1 MNSEIYAGVDIG
13 SENVICVVAEVDEQG
28 TLHITGAGKA
38 PTSGSVIEGV
48 IVDLQGATEAVS
60 HAIEEA
66 ESISSWKTT
75 DVAVS
80 ISGSHVRGFPG
91 RGTVNVERED
101 EFVSGKVEWIDIED
115 ATETAQLIKLP
126 RESMVLRTEKCG
138 YTIDGSS
145 RLLRPPVGLRAE
157 RLTADIYIVTADRT
171 AVLNLE
177 QVILN
182 SGKNVSAIYP
192 AASAAARAIL
202 TPDEME
208 MGVVLADIGS
218 STIDLAVF
226 HSGVLAHLAV
236 IPGGGESITRALQQI
251 RIPRHEAERLKREY
265 IDLSA
270 GRLKLKDREIT
281 VSTFGGRN
289 TIPITDEAVN
299 EIAYRSACNLMGDIL
314 CELKQAGIQ
323 ESDLPA
329 GIVLSGG
336 TSHLK
341 GLTTAASRII
351 GIPVEVGRPGGMDM
365 SSSLIERAEFANAV
379 GLVLLSREEESE
391 YEKRVKPNTLGKAAS
406 RLKGLIRKLR

>member
-1 MNSEIYAGVDIG
+1 MNPEIYAGVDVG
-13 SENVICVVAEVDEQG
+13 SKNVICVVAEADEEG
-28 TLHITGAGKA
+28 ILHITGAGQA

-48 IVDLQGATEAVS
+48 IVDLPGAAEAVS
-60 HAIEEA
+60 RAIEEA
-66 ESISSWKTT
+66 ESLSSWRIIDT
-75 DVAVS
+75 AVS
-80 ISGSHVRGFPG
+80 ISGLHVRGFPG

-101 EFVSGKVEWIDIED
+101 EFVSGKVTWMDIED

-157 RLTADIYIVTADRT
+157 RLTADIYMVTADRT

-177 QVILN
+177 QVIRDA
-182 SGKNVSAIYP
+182 GKNVSALYP
-192 AASAAARAIL
+192 SASAAARSVL

-208 MGVVLADIGS
+208 IGVVLADIGAD
-218 STIDLAVF
+218 TTDIAVF
-226 HSGVLAHLAV
+226 HSGVLAHLSV
-236 IPGGGESITRALQQI
+236 IPCGGESITRALQQI
-251 RIPRHEAERLKREY
+251 RIPRYEAERLKKEY
-265 IDLSA
+265 IDLARRS
-270 GRLKLKDREIT
+270 KTNEKEIT

-289 TIPITDEAVN
+289 TIPITDEAIN
-299 EIAYRSACNLMGDIL
+299 EIAYRSAGNLIGDIL

-336 TSHLK
+336 TSYLR
-341 GLTTAASRII
+341 GLTSMASRII
-351 GIPVEVGRPGGMDM
+351 GIPVEVGRPGGIDV
-365 SSSLIERAEFANAV
+365 SSSLIESAEFANAV
-379 GLVLLSREEESE
+379 GLVLLSHEEESE
-391 YEKRVKPNTLGKAAS
+391 YEQRKISNPLSKAAL

>member
-1 MNSEIYAGVDIG
+1 MNPEIHAGIDVG
-13 SENVICVVAEVDEQG
+13 SKSVICVIAEVDEEG
-28 TLHITGAGKA
+28 ILHITGAGKA

-48 IVDLQGATEAVS
+48 IVDLPGAAQAVS
-60 HAIEEA
+60 VAIEEA
-66 ESISSWKTT
+66 ESLSSWKIAET
-75 DVAVS
+75 AVS

-101 EFVSGKVEWIDIED
+101 EFVSGKVSWMDIED

-157 RLTADIYIVTADRT
+157 RLTADIYMVTADRT

-177 QVILN
+177 QVIRDA
-182 SGKNVSAIYP
+182 GKEVSELYP
-192 AASAAARAIL
+192 SAFASARSVL
-202 TPDEME
+202 TADEME
-208 MGVVLADIGS
+208 IGVVLADIGAD
-218 STIDLAVF
+218 TTDIAVF

-236 IPGGGESITRALQQI
+236 IPCGGESITRALQAI
-251 RIPRHEAERLKREY
+251 RIPRYEAERLKKEY
-265 IDLSA
+265 IDLTRRS
-270 GRLKLKDREIT
+270 KTDKREIT
-281 VSTFGGRN
+281 VSSFGGRS
-289 TIPITDEAVN
+289 TIPITDEAIN
-299 EIAYRSACNLMGDIL
+299 EIAYRSAGNLIGDIL

-336 TSHLK
+336 TSYLR
-341 GLTTAASRII
+341 GLTSIAARII
-351 GIPVEVGRPGGMDM
+351 GIPVEVGSPAGVDM
-365 SSSLIERAEFANAV
+365 SSSLIGNAEYANAV
-379 GLVLLSREEESE
+379 GLVLLSHEEESE
-391 YEKRVKPNTLGKAAS
+391 YEQRRVSNPLGMAAQ

>member
-1 MNSEIYAGVDIG
+1 MNPEIYAGVDIG
-13 SENVICVVAEVDEQG
+13 SANVICVVAEADEHG
-28 TLHITGAGKA
+28 VLHITGAGQA
-38 PTSGSVIEGV
+38 PTSGSVLEGV
-48 IVDLQGATEAVS
+48 IVDLEGAAEAVS
-60 HAIEEA
+60 QAVEEA
-66 ESISSWKTT
+66 ESISSWKIIDT
-75 DVAVS
+75 AVS

-101 EFVSGKVEWIDIED
+101 EFVSGKVTWMDIED
-115 ATETAQLIKLP
+115 AMETAQLIKLP

-157 RLTADIYIVTADRT
+157 RLTADIYMVTADRT

-177 QVILN
+177 QVILDA
-182 SGKNVSAIYP
+182 GKNVSAIYP
-192 AASAAARAIL
+192 AASAAARSVL

-208 MGVVLADIGS
+208 MGVVLVDIGAD
-218 STIDLAVF
+218 TTDIAVF

-265 IDLSA
+265 IDLA
-270 GRLKLKDREIT
+270 GRSKTGNREIT
-281 VSTFGGRN
+281 VSSFGGRS
-289 TIPITDEAVN
+289 TIPITDEVVN
-299 EIAYRSACNLMGDIL
+299 EIAYRSAGNLIGDIL

-336 TSHLK
+336 TSYLR
-341 GLTTAASRII
+341 GLSSVASRII
-351 GIPVEVGRPGGMDM
+351 GIPVEVGKPGGIEM
-365 SSSLIERAEFANAV
+365 SSSMIENAEFANAV
-379 GLVLLSREEESE
+379 GLVLLSHEEENE
-391 YEKRVKPNTLGKAAS
+391 YEKRKESNPLGKVAS
-406 RLKGLIRKLR
+406 RIKGMIRKLR